1 MVIESYSDLIAA
13 AQQQPEPQ
21 RLLFVLAKAELPQD
35 ATASQQ
41 QRYAQQQGGALEPVL
56 CVDKLPEEVAD
67 FSLLLEESH
76 HTGVDWDIAFIAS
89 MEGRAGHPPSS
100 DEADQPLTLMVNKIK
115 AGSIAEFVTV
125 NRKGELLQL
134 FA

>member
-1 MVIESYSDLIAA
+1 MVIESYADLIAA
-13 AQQQPEPQ
+13 AKQQPEPQ

-35 ATASQQ
+35 ATSSQQ
-41 QRYAQQQGGALEPVL
+41 QRFAAQQGGALEPVL
-56 CVDKLPEEVAD
+56 CVDKLPDEVAD
-67 FSLLLEESH
+67 FNTLIEESG
-76 HTGVDWDIAFIAS
+76 HTGVEWDIAFIAS

-115 AGSIAEFVTV
+115 AGSIADFVTV
-125 NRKGELLQL
+125 NKQGELLQL

>member
-41 QRYAQQQGGALEPVL
+41 ARFAEQQGGALEPVL

-67 FSLLLEESH
+67 FAVLVDESNR
-76 HTGVDWDIAFIAS
+76 TGMNWDIAFIAS

-100 DEADQPLTLMVNKIK
+100 DEAEQPLTLMVNKIK
-115 AGSIAEFVTV
+115 AGSIADFVTV
-125 NRKGELLQL
+125 NKQGELLQL

>member
-21 RLLFVLAKAELPQD
+21 RLLFVLAKAELPED

-41 QRYAQQQGGALEPVL
+41 TRFAEQQGGALEPVL

-67 FSLLLEESH
+67 FAVLVNESSR
-76 HTGVDWDIAFIAS
+76 TGMDWDIAFIAS

-100 DEADQPLTLMVNKIK
+100 YEAEQPLTLMVNKIK
-115 AGSIAEFVTV
+115 AGSIADFVTV
-125 NRKGELLQL
+125 NKQGELLQL

>member
-1 MVIESYSDLIAA
+1 MVIESYADLIAA
-13 AQQQPEPQ
+13 AKQQPEPQ

-35 ATASQQ
+35 ATSSQQ
-41 QRYAQQQGGALEPVL
+41 QRFAAQQGGALEPVL
-56 CVDKLPEEVAD
+56 CVDKLPDEVTD
-67 FSLLLEESH
+67 FNTLIEESR
-76 HTGVDWDIAFIAS
+76 HTGVEWDIAFIAS

-115 AGSIAEFVTV
+115 AGSIADFVTV
-125 NRKGELLQL
+125 NKQGELLQL

>member
-1 MVIESYSDLIAA
+1 MVIESYADLIAA
-13 AQQQPEPQ
+13 AKQQPEPQ

-35 ATASQQ
+35 ATSSQQ
-41 QRYAQQQGGALEPVL
+41 QRFAAQQGGALEPVL
-56 CVDKLPEEVAD
+56 CVDKLPDEVTD
-67 FSLLLEESH
+67 FNTLIEESR
-76 HTGVDWDIAFIAS
+76 HTGVAWDIAFIAS

-115 AGSIAEFVTV
+115 AGSIADFVTV
-125 NRKGELLQL
+125 NKQGELLQL